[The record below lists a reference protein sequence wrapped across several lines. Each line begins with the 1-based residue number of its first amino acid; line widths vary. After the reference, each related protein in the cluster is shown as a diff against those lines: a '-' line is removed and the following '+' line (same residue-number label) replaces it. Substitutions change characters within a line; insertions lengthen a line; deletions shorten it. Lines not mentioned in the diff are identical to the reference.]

1 MKKLF
6 VMLCVILSISFTSFA
21 SSWYWIGADSAGD
34 QWYVD
39 NENVYTHL
47 LTYQEVSSNRYAYQ
61 HGMAPLYHVYKI
73 VWIRIDNADGTY
85 SRQRIRVQ
93 RNKKMAV
100 LSYVNYDSNENVVDA
115 YTFNFPEETDI
126 IPDSMGEALYESVF

>member
-21 SSWYWIGADSAGD
+21 SSWYWIGADTTGG

-47 LTYQEVSSNRYAYQ
+47 LTYQEISSNRYAYQ
-61 HGMAPLYHVYKI
+61 HGMDPLYHVYKI
-73 VWIRIDNADGTY
+73 VWIKTDRPDGTS
-85 SRQRIRVQ
+85 SRQRIKVS
-93 RNKKMAV
+93 RNKKMTI
-100 LSYVNYDSNENVVDA
+100 LSYVDYDSSENVVDSG
-115 YTFNFPEETDI
+115 TFNFPEETDI
-126 IPDSMGEALYESVF
+126 IPDSMGEALYDSIF